1 MTGHLPSVVIRP
13 LPEAWLDGQAWLTFP
28 RLSSAKADPHYS
40 DDKINQRFLDVLICN
55 CLWLGYLNNVI
66 FYSRQ
71 RSNYHEENV
80 MMECILFDL
89 QFLWFMNLKATLN
102 NLFRTRSS
110 LFNIGTNMKWLR
122 FINISN
128 ESVDVWVM

>member
-1 MTGHLPSVVIRP
+1 
-13 LPEAWLDGQAWLTFP
+13 
-28 RLSSAKADPHYS
+28 
-40 DDKINQRFLDVLICN
+40 
-55 CLWLGYLNNVI
+55 
-66 FYSRQ
+66 
-71 RSNYHEENV
+71 

-128 ESVDVWVM
+128 ESVEGDVGIRAVGLMVQLILLYVLGKSVLSKNNNILVL